1 MTPHRLLPPLLLLA
15 LLLAA
20 SPGGALA
27 RCPGCGQGVQAGCPG
42 GCVEEEDGGSPAQG
56 CAEAE
61 GCLRREGQECGVY
74 TPNCALGLQ
83 CHPPEDDEAPLRALL
98 LGRGRCLPARAPAVL
113 SSPRTLR
120 KLSPEP
126 GATCRLEAPHSLCRG
141 ES

>member
-1 MTPHRLLPPLLLLA
+1 MTPHRLLPPLLLLLA

-20 SPGGALA
+20 GPGGALA

-42 GCVEEEDGGSPAQG
+42 GCVEEEDGGSPAEG

-74 TPNCALGLQ
+74 TPNCAPGLQ
-83 CHPPEDDEAPLRALL
+83 CHPPKDDEAPLRALL

-126 GATCRLEAPHSLCRG
+126 GATCSCRG
-141 ES
+141 KS